1 MEWKERENPVIKIYT
16 SFLQI
21 SFSSVSTIIN
31 EFQEKLENFYEV
43 LKNLLKWKWNLIYNN
58 NYLFF

>member
-43 LKNLLKWKWNLIYNN
+43 LKNLLK
-58 NYLFF
+58 